1 MKKIALSIIALS
13 TIVFFAC
20 EEKSTTKPSSTTTT
34 TTTTTG
40 GTTAA
45 TYYVS
50 ANVNGVFKEFTNLV
64 VYRNEDPNDESL
76 LVVAGLPNNV
86 TKPSIEFNIKK
97 PSAGWSDN
105 MSYAINLENATTYIK
120 YTTESGRVYT
130 TSNIPTDVTPFK
142 LNFSKFNFVKAGAV
156 VGTMVGRLAIDVD
169 TTTLN
174 IADGKIMMVCE
185 N

>member
-20 EEKSTTKPSSTTTT
+20 EEKSTTNPSSTTT

-50 ANVNGVFKEFTNLV
+50 ANVNGVYKEFTNLV

-86 TKPSIEFNIKK
+86 AKPSIEFNIKK
-97 PSAGWSDN
+97 PSAGWSN
-105 MSYAINLENATTYIK
+105 NISYDINLENATTYIK
-120 YTTESGRVYT
+120 YTTESGRVYS

-142 LNFSKFNFVKAGAV
+142 LNFSKFNFVKGGAI

-169 TTTLN
+169 TTTYN

>member
-20 EEKSTTKPSSTTTT
+20 EEKSTTNPSSTTT

-50 ANVNGVFKEFTNLV
+50 ANVNGVYKEFTNLV

-86 TKPSIEFNIKK
+86 AKPSIEFNIKK
-97 PSAGWSDN
+97 PSAGWSN
-105 MSYAINLENATTYIK
+105 NISYDINLENATTYIK
-120 YTTESGRVYT
+120 YTTESGRVYS

-142 LNFSKFNFVKAGAV
+142 LNFSKFNFVKGGAV

-169 TTTLN
+169 TTTYN

>member
-20 EEKSTTKPSSTTTT
+20 EEKSTTNPSSTTT

-50 ANVNGVFKEFTNLV
+50 ANVNGVYKEFTNLV

-86 TKPSIEFNIKK
+86 AKPSIEFNIKK
-97 PSAGWSDN
+97 PSAGWSN
-105 MSYAINLENATTYIK
+105 NISYDINLENATTYIK

-142 LNFSKFNFVKAGAV
+142 LNFSKFNFVKGGAI

-169 TTTLN
+169 TTTYN